1 MQLTTTN
8 DDVIGSKDGQTLD
21 DIYDMSSDDRRS
33 LFQKYL
39 VNKDKPVLLQ
49 EPIAWSDDES
59 IGRFLLL
66 KKFLDDDDS
75 KKHLLQEARRV
86 FYEENSFVLT
96 LSGLSRFLDDM
107 LGDWEDAVPVEMLVR
122 DLTVKVERNECQ
134 CGQLLDYIQRLTYFA
149 KMPQLQKI
157 AVEWHSPLDCTDQD
171 LPNDWS
177 TLSSVGRSQGD
188 SLNSLNSPADDDD
201 TCDSEGSNEASAWGH
216 LEDDAW
222 SLEEGVEG

>member
-1 MQLTTTN
+1 MQLPTAN
-8 DDVIGSKDGQTLD
+8 DDLIGSGDGTTLD
-21 DIYDMSSDDRRS
+21 DIYDMPSDDRRS
-33 LFQKYL
+33 LFHKYL
-39 VNKDKPVLLQ
+39 VNKDKPILVQ

-59 IGRFLLL
+59 IGRFFLL
-66 KKFLDDDDS
+66 KKFLDEDES
-75 KKHLLQEARRV
+75 KKHLLLEARRV
-86 FYEENSFVLT
+86 FYEENSFVLL

-122 DLTVKVERNECQ
+122 DLTVKVERNECH

-157 AVEWHSPLDCTDQD
+157 TVEWHSPTENVDQD

-177 TLSSVGRSQGD
+177 TLSSLESSRGD
-188 SLNSLNSPADDDD
+188 SLNSPTDDDD
-201 TCDSEGSNEASAWGH
+201 TYDSGDFNEASAWGY

-222 SLEEGVEG
+222 SLDEGVEG